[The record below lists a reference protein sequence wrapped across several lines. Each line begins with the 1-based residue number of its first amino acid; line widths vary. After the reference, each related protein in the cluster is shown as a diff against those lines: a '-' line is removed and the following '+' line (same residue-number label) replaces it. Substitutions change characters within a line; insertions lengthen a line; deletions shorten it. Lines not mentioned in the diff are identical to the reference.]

1 MFPNSILN
9 KKFLQFIVGLIFFT
23 SLGVSLYLSNE
34 LSKSS
39 ESQKINNYR
48 ANYNFLIN
56 QKLNQIEDQISF
68 ISSKEQK
75 FKKIKEFD
83 FIELNI
89 ELIYSRIEKESL
101 YNDVII
107 WQQNTLND
115 PYLSQVF
122 INSSNT
128 LIEASKR
135 FLGKP
140 LYGSLIHFP
149 DKKNVP
155 IVFTVKNKA
164 NTFETIVM
172 WLDVDAFIIDLNKE
186 FKTRFTFLNEI
197 EIEVVENIEN
207 SFAVDRIPSLN
218 FLIQSFG
225 KKDYVIIFGKKIYYN
240 TIIVAL
246 LNMVIATLLLILIS
260 QTFSRFTSDNFKY
273 LSFWNQEIKDK
284 LLSVREISSSIA
296 HELNQPLAAAE
307 IFVSTM
313 QIELK
318 KEKINIK
325 EILSISESISQ
336 QVSRSSKIIKSM
348 SSLSKNK
355 AAEIL
360 PYQVSSL
367 FSEILPLIKLQAKEY
382 ESHVNIDIE
391 QNHSILVDK
400 VAFEQIVLNISRNAF
415 QSMSKK
421 NKPQR
426 ILNIATSL
434 TKSSKSLFSG
444 DKISIIFS
452 DNGVGINKN
461 ITASKL
467 FEPFYSENKDGA
479 GLGLNI
485 VKSLVEQNKGRIS
498 FANNEKGGCD
508 FTIELPLLKN
518 EEHL

>member
-1 MFPNSILN
+1 MFPKSTLN
-9 KKFLQFIVGLIFFT
+9 KRFLQFAVGLIFFT
-23 SLGVSLYLSNE
+23 SLGVSLYLSNA

-39 ESQKINNYR
+39 ERQKIDNYR

-56 QKLNQIEDQISF
+56 QKLNQIEDKISF
-68 ISSKEQK
+68 VSSKEQK
-75 FKKIKEFD
+75 LKKIKESD
-83 FIELNI
+83 FQQLNI
-89 ELIYSRIEKESL
+89 ELIYSRIEKENR
-101 YNDVII
+101 YDDVIV
-107 WQQNTLND
+107 WQKNTLND

-155 IVFTVKNKA
+155 IVFTVKNKT
-164 NTFETIVM
+164 NTFDTIVM
-172 WLDVDAFIIDLNKE
+172 WLDVNAFIFDLNKE
-186 FKTRFTFLNEI
+186 FKTRFNFLNAVEI
-197 EIEVVENIEN
+197 AVVENIEE
-207 SFAVDRIPSLN
+207 SFTVDKIPSLN
-218 FLIQSFG
+218 LLIQTFG
-225 KKDYVIIFGKKIYYN
+225 KQDYVIIFNQKIYYN
-240 TIIVAL
+240 TIIVVL
-246 LNMVIATLLLILIS
+246 LNLIIATLLLILIS

-284 LLSVREISSSIA
+284 LLSVKEISSSIA

-325 EILSISESISQ
+325 EVLSISENISQ
-336 QVSRSSKIIKSM
+336 QISRSSKIIKSM
-348 SSLSKNK
+348 SSFSKNK

-360 PYQVSSL
+360 PYKITSL
-367 FSEILPLIKLQAKEY
+367 FSEIMPIIKLQAKEY
-382 ESHVNIDIE
+382 DSLVNIDIE
-391 QNHSILVDK
+391 QNRNILVDK

-421 NKPQR
+421 NESQR
-426 ILNIATSL
+426 TLHISTSL
-434 TKSSKSLFSG
+434 TKSSKGLFSG

-508 FTIELPLLKN
+508 FTVELPLFKN